1 MRRFAFVVTL
11 VVLGCAGFIATA
23 SATPPEKTHSSY
35 AGVTFPVDGLCPFV
49 LTGMI
54 LVGELDQTTYFDG
67 AGRIT
72 MIHQHFQQQD
82 AFSAN
87 GHTLVG
93 DLYTANAD
101 LYFDSSGNVT
111 NIVAQGVL
119 EKVTLPDGKV
129 FIGAGRVN
137 PFTGFALSPDH
148 GAFQNLDA
156 FCAALAP

>member
-1 MRRFAFVVTL
+1 VTDTIL
-11 VVLGCAGFIATA
+11 LG
-23 SATPPEKTHSSY
+23 E
-35 AGVTFPVDGLCPFV
+35 V
-49 LTGMI
+49 
-54 LVGELDQTTYFDG
+54 DQTTYFDG

-72 MIHQHFQQQD
+72 RIHQHFQQQD

-93 DLYTANAD
+93 DPYTGNTD
-101 LYFDSSGNVT
+101 IYFDDSGNVT
-111 NIVAQGVL
+111 NVVAQGVL
-119 EKVTLPDGKV
+119 ERVALPDRRV

-148 GAFQNLDA
+148 GAFQNLEA

>member
-1 MRRFAFVVTL
+1 MRRFTVFSL
-11 VVLGCAGFIATA
+11 VVLSCAAFTAPA
-23 SATPPEKTHSSY
+23 SASPPEKTHITY
-35 AGVTFPVDGLCPFV
+35 GGVTFAADGVCPFT
-49 LTGMI
+49 LTIMI
-54 LVGELDQTTYFDG
+54 LIGEIDQTTHFDD

-72 MIHQHFQQQD
+72 TIHQHFQQQD

-93 DLYTANAD
+93 EPYAGNAD
-101 LYFDSSGNVT
+101 IYYDNNGNVT

-119 EKVTLPDGKV
+119 EKVTLPDGRL

-148 GAFQNLDA
+148 GAFKNLDA